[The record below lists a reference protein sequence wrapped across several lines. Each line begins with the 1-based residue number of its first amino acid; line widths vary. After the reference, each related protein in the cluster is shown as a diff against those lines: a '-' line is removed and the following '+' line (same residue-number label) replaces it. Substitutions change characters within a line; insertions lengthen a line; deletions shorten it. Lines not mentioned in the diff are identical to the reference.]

1 MSNEERWAK
10 LLEPCKCEAR
20 YTIEPHGEGYALYYG
35 RCVHRHGYN
44 LINMVEPAFN
54 FEPKHIEKMINLGS
68 EVYNHVSKMYTGKPL
83 GGHEAE

>member
-1 MSNEERWAK
+1 MSNEELRAK

-44 LINMVEPAFN
+44 LVNMVEPAFN
-54 FEPKHIEKMINLGS
+54 FEPKHIEKMINLGQ
-68 EVYNHVSKMYTGKPL
+68 EVYEHVSKMYTGKPL

>member
-10 LLEPCKCEAR
+10 LLEPCKCEAK

-44 LINMVEPAFN
+44 LVNMVEPAFN
-54 FEPKHIEKMINLGS
+54 FEPTHIEKLINMGAAK
-68 EVYNHVSKMYTGKPL
+68 YAKNPD
-83 GGHEAE
+83 GGHIAE